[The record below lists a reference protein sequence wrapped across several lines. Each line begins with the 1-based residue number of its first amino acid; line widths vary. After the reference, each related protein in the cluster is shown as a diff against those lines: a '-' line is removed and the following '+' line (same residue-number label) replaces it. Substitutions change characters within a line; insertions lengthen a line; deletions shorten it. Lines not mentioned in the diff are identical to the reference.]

1 MQNKMKNREVGGYRE
16 VKMKS
21 LQDSEKYFFLILVE
35 SENIKNMIY
44 KRVESYPPSP

>member
-21 LQDSEKYFFLILVE
+21 LQE

-44 KRVESYPPSP
+44 KRFESYPPSP

>member
-21 LQDSEKYFFLILVE
+21 LQESEKKFFSDSCRIR
-35 SENIKNMIY
+35 KY
-44 KRVESYPPSP
+44 KKHDL

>member
-21 LQDSEKYFFLILVE
+21 LQE
-35 SENIKNMIY
+35 SENIIFSDSCRIRKY
-44 KRVESYPPSP
+44 KKHDL